1 MHVPASRYQPSSRA
15 YPEQLP
21 PIEYGP
27 TDIVRKVRGHGH
39 IKYQGRELHVGSA
52 FRGLHIA
59 LRPTT
64 TDGLFDL
71 FFCQHRIGQLNLADQ

>member
-1 MHVPASRYQPSSRA
+1 MNVPASRYQPSPRP

-27 TDIVRKVRGHGH
+27 TDIVRKVRHFGH
-39 IKYQGRELHVGSA
+39 IKFHGRECHVGSA
-52 FRGLHIA
+52 FYGLHVA
-59 LRPTT
+59 LRHTT

-71 FFCQHRIGQLNLADQ
+71 FFCQHRIGQLNLADH